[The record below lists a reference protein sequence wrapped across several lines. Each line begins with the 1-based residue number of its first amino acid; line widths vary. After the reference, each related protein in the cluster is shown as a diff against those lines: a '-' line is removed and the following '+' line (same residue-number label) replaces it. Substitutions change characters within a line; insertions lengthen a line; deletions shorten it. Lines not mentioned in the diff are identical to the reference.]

1 MAKKNTIKV
10 IGITKNDCITGIEY
24 GLVEITVDS
33 EREMSHSEALSAMSK
48 HQLRLRLRNWQRA
61 QEIKNAHKQN
71 QICLTRTQN
80 K

>member
-33 EREMSHSEALSAMSK
+33 EREMSHSEALSAISK
-48 HQLRLRLRNWQRA
+48 HQAKQLRNWQRA

-71 QICLTRTQN
+71 QICSTRTQN